1 MADDTGSEDKM
12 ADDTK
17 PEEQDLLL
25 EWDEMADYRWR
36 RMGWKGRQQSRLK
49 KIRAECRLFKIEKK
63 RTSRDVYARDRS

>member
-1 MADDTGSEDKM
+1 M

-36 RMGWKGRQQSRLK
+36 RMAWKGRQQSCLNKIGAERRL
-49 KIRAECRLFKIEKK
+49 AEKQHRLREKEK
-63 RTSRDVYARDRS
+63 R